1 MRSLSQQVE
10 RDASTARGDDD
21 ASTIAV
27 GRSRDE
33 SEAGRAEARPLAP
46 ARWDWSRA
54 SRVLV
59 VRLRSIGDAVL
70 ATPSL
75 RALRRFLPAA
85 QIDLLLEDWVAPL
98 FENCEEVDR
107 VIAVERAS
115 ARARLRAARL
125 LRSERYDV
133 VYNLHGG
140 STAALITRA
149 TGARHRVGYAS
160 YAYASLHNHAAPPSS
175 LLWRREPTHSAEQQ
189 LGLLGWTG
197 VPVSDRPRA
206 RLSVAPEASESVA
219 RRLRAS
225 GFDEGEAFAILH
237 PAAAFESK
245 TWAAENFAR
254 VVEHLSARGF
264 RTVAVAAPH
273 ERAVVEAVAENA
285 REPLVSFTDLTLPE
299 LAALAARAR
308 FFVGNDSGVA
318 HIAAA
323 MRVPQV
329 VVFGSSNV
337 GHWRPW
343 NDAPSEVVREEMACA
358 PCPGYTC
365 SEFDAPECVR
375 RVAVERVTAAVDR
388 VLRRVGEERAPRD
401 ERRAGEGE
409 RRAVEDERRAVE
421 DEK

>member
-1 MRSLSQQVE
+1 MRRVSRQVE
-10 RDASTARGDDD
+10 RSDVPTAVEPPRADAGATNAR
-21 ASTIAV
+21 
-27 GRSRDE
+27 
-33 SEAGRAEARPLAP
+33 ARPLAP
-46 ARWDWSRA
+46 ARWDWSRVG
-54 SRVLV
+54 RVLV

-75 RALRRFLPAA
+75 HALRRFLPDAR
-85 QIDLLLEDWVAPL
+85 IDLLLEDWVAPL
-98 FENCEEVDR
+98 IEGSEDVDR
-107 VIAVERAS
+107 VVKVERAS
-115 ARARLRAARL
+115 ARARLGTARL

-140 STAALITRA
+140 STAALLTRA
-149 TGARHRVGYAS
+149 TGAAHRVGYRS

-189 LGLLGWTG
+189 LALLGWTG

-206 RLSVAPEASESVA
+206 RLRISPAASEKIA
-219 RRLRAS
+219 RRLRTS
-225 GFDEGEAFAILH
+225 GIDESEAFALVH

-245 TWAAENFAR
+245 TWAAGNFAR
-254 VVEHLSARGF
+254 VIEHLAARGL
-264 RTVAVAAPH
+264 RAVAVAAPG
-273 ERAVVEAVAENA
+273 ERAIVGAVCERA
-285 REPLVSFTDLTLPE
+285 RSHVVSFTDLALTE

-323 MRVPQV
+323 LGVPQV

-343 NDAPSEVVREEMACA
+343 SIAPSEVVREEMPCA

-365 SEFDAPECVR
+365 AEFDAPECIR
-375 RVAVERVTAAVDR
+375 RVAVERVTAAIER
-388 VLRRVGEERAPRD
+388 VLRQVDEGGASLDEDEAIFGERHSTVD
-401 ERRAGEGE
+401 ER
-409 RRAVEDERRAVE
+409 
-421 DEK
+421 